1 MEPSVGSEQSRLPLF
16 GRSWQARPLRFFV
29 ATAVLALVAAGGERL
44 FAQLRSRFAEPSV
57 GAHWIWA
64 EGDYSGGEPIAF
76 YALRELELEVVEPTR
91 IAIAADETYILYVN
105 GQRVGS
111 GFYRSKGPVDE
122 YEVSDML
129 HVGLNRFLVEL
140 RSNRGAGGLLAEI
153 EIETAEGREPSRI
166 VSTDADWQIVRR
178 FYPGLFG
185 GWAVLEGGEAP
196 RVWRAPP
203 TGRWRLGSRRQAEVM
218 LPLHLPSL
226 PRLAPL
232 RVRAQHKTLWF
243 DVGEEVKRRIPS
255 VGPKQLYDWGE
266 EVEGFLSFDLS
277 SAEGHPGLLFF
288 GSEPP
293 DPAVLPPD
301 AVLLTVPGRRYWE
314 AAYPRRFRYLLLI
327 GAEPHRFIGVD
338 SSESIRNRVA
348 SPPDM
353 HPPGVFGLQPPRSYS
368 KVEEDV
374 WGRLTEQSRKGS

>member
-1 MEPSVGSEQSRLPLF
+1 MEPSVGSERSRLASLVH
-16 GRSWQARPLRFFV
+16 SWQARPLRFFV

-64 EGDYSGGEPIAF
+64 EGDHSSGEPIAF
-76 YALRELELEVVEPTR
+76 YALREIELEVVEPTQ

-111 GFYRSKGPVDE
+111 GSYRPKAPVDE

-129 HVGLNRFLVEL
+129 RVGLNRFLVEL

-153 EIETAEGREPSRI
+153 EVGVPEGREPSRI
-166 VSTDADWQIVRR
+166 ISTDAEWQIVRR

-185 GWAVLEGGEAP
+185 GWAVLENGEAP

-203 TGRWRLGSRRQAEVM
+203 TGRWRLGSRRQLEVM

-226 PRLAPL
+226 PRVAPL
-232 RVRAQHKTLWF
+232 RVRAQHKASWF
-243 DVGEEVKRRIPS
+243 EVGEVERRIPS

-277 SAEGHPGLLFF
+277 SAEGHPGLLYF

-293 DPAVLPPD
+293 DPALSPPD
-301 AVLLTVPGRRYWE
+301 AVLLIVPGRRYWE

-327 GAEPHRFIGVD
+327 GAEPHRFIAVD
-338 SSESIRNRVA
+338 SSESIRDRVA
-348 SPPDM
+348 TPPDM
-353 HPPGVFGLQPPRSYS
+353 QPAGVFGLRPPRSYS

-374 WGRLTEQSRKGS
+374 WGRLTEQSQEES